1 MFTETLQK
9 EIKKQDLD
17 IFIDFMTEQKE
28 KKYIK
33 ILSTVEDLKI

>member
-9 EIKKQDLD
+9 EIKKPR
-17 IFIDFMTEQKE
+17 FRYFDFMTEQKE

-33 ILSTVEDLKI
+33 ILLTVEDLKI